1 MERKIGEIFEFEGTK
16 LQVVKGFDCG
26 TGNDS
31 CYFEKKEKCFNYWG
45 ITGEC
50 QSSGRKDN
58 KCVIF
63 KEIK

>member
-1 MERKIGEIFEFEGTK
+1 MERKISEVFEFEDKK
-16 LQVVKGFDCG
+16 LQVVEESRECPG
-26 TGNDS
+26 

-50 QSSGRKDN
+50 HSSGRKDN